1 MKKHLFRADNA
12 YCIDAQELD
21 RETIQAVKKIF
32 EKYVEEEGYPPRE
45 VEYVMTKAISDL
57 SLSFTLGPV

>member
-1 MKKHLFRADNA
+1 MKRLFKADNT

-21 RETIQAVKKIF
+21 TATIQAVRGLFKR
-32 EKYVEEEGYPPRE
+32 YVEEEGYSPRE

-57 SLSFTLGPV
+57 SMGFTIGPL